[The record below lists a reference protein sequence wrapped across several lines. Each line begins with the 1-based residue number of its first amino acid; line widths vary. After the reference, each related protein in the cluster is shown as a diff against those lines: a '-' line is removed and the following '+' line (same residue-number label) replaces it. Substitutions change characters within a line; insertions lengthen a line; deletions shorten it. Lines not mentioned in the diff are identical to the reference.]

1 MRPYLYFRL
10 SAFWLPICLFSC
22 LFSQTPA
29 QDTQQTSSQAVIAI
43 NGSESTQI
51 PAIENAEGIAFFE
64 QQIRPLLAE
73 HCYECHSASSKPLQ
87 GGLRL
92 DTPGHIRTGG
102 DSGPAL
108 VSSKPDE
115 SLLIQVVRYKDP
127 NSAMPPKGKLPDA
140 AIAKLEQWV
149 QRGAH
154 MPSESQ
160 TAAVQHSVDIEAGRT
175 HWAFLPT
182 QPFDTHYSS
191 RPPNPWEKNRI
202 DHAVFATL
210 EGLQMLPSE
219 PSSKRSILR
228 RLKVG
233 LLGVIPTDEE
243 VAEFES
249 DGSFDAFERIVDR
262 FLASPQYGE
271 RWARYW
277 LDLVRYCDTMEEWT
291 ETIGPSYPYRDWVI
305 EALNKDLHYDQFIH
319 FQLAADQLPNA
330 TASDRAALG
339 FLGLSPSYW
348 KELQLPVEIIK
359 TIVSDEIEER
369 VHTVTST
376 FLGLNLACA
385 RCHDHKY
392 DPLTNL
398 DYYAI
403 AGVLANTK
411 SADVALVDGIDA
423 ALVVEAHKSVKSL
436 QTELQKIASSDKE
449 EDKAK
454 ADDLKKR
461 IESAQSIAGFGSPL
475 TPGVRDARIEVRKAD
490 GAHGSK
496 IVYESDMRDA
506 SIEIRGNPNKLGP
519 PVPRRFVSVLARSEA
534 ATKAW
539 DSGSGR
545 LDLAHSITSDSKD
558 LVARVIVNRVW
569 RHHFGRGLV
578 ETPSDFGRQGERPT
592 HPELL
597 DDLAYRFMEH
607 DWSLK
612 WLHREILLSAT
623 YQQARGLA
631 LDGDPDQRY
640 YSSFPRRPLDVEAW
654 RDSLLHVTD
663 GLNSSLGGPAAV
675 SANGSSGRRTIY
687 LSVRRRELND
697 LLRLFD
703 FPDPLTH
710 SPNRIATITPL
721 QQLYVLNSQFI
732 IERSGALIER
742 LERENI
748 PENSARIRKLFQWL
762 YQRDP
767 SDRESSKINAFLE
780 ETNSEL
786 DPNQKW
792 KLLAHTFLA
801 SNEFYFLD

>member
-1 MRPYLYFRL
+1 MWPSPFFRQ
-10 SAFWLPICLFSC
+10 SAFWFALGLFTCHVIQS
-22 LFSQTPA
+22 SA
-29 QDTQQTSSQAVIAI
+29 QDTEQTLSQATLAS
-43 NGSESTQI
+43 NASESAPV
-51 PAIENAEGIAFFE
+51 PANELADEIEFFE

-73 HCYECHSASSKPLQ
+73 HCFECHSANSKPLQ

-92 DTPGHIRTGG
+92 DTPIHIRGGG

-108 VSSKPDE
+108 LSSKPDE

-140 AIAKLEQWV
+140 SIAKLERWI
-149 QRGAH
+149 QRGAT

-160 TAAVQHSVDIEAGRT
+160 TATVQHSIDIEAGRN

-182 QPFDTHYSS
+182 KPMHSIQS
-191 RPPNPWEKNRI
+191 RDLPSLWLRNNI
-202 DHAVFATL
+202 DHAVFAKL
-210 EGLQMLPSE
+210 EELQLHPSE
-219 PSSKRSILR
+219 PSSRRSLLR

-233 LLGVIPTDEE
+233 LVGVVPSEEE
-243 VAEFES
+243 VSDFES
-249 DGSFDAFERIVDR
+249 DPSCDAYERWVDR

-305 EALNKDLHYDQFIH
+305 DALNKDLPYDQFIH
-319 FQLAADQLPNA
+319 LQLAADQLPD
-330 TASDRAALG
+330 TPASDRAALG

-369 VHTVTST
+369 VHTVSST

-392 DPLTNL
+392 DPITNL

-411 SADVALVDGIDA
+411 PVDVALEESIDA
-423 ALVVEAHKSVKSL
+423 TQVVEAHKSVKAL
-436 QTELQKIASSDKE
+436 QAELQKISSSEKE

-461 IESAQSIAGFGSPL
+461 IESTKSIAGFNSLL
-475 TPGVRDARIEVRKAD
+475 TPGVRDSRLEVRQAD

-496 IVYESDMRDA
+496 IVYESEMRDA
-506 SIEIRGNPNKLGP
+506 LIEIRGNPNKLGP
-519 PVPRRFVSVLARSEA
+519 SVPRRYVSVLERSE
-534 ATKAW
+534 TENKGW
-539 DSGSGR
+539 NTGSGR
-545 LDLAHSITSDSKD
+545 LDLARSITSDSKD

-569 RHHFGRGLV
+569 KHHFGRGLV
-578 ETPSDFGRQGERPT
+578 ETPSDFGRQGEQPT

-597 DDLAYRFMEH
+597 DDLAYRFIEH
-607 DWSLK
+607 GWSLK
-612 WLHREILLSAT
+612 WLHREIVLSAT
-623 YQQARGLA
+623 YQQDRGLPQE
-631 LDGDPDQRY
+631 GDPDQRY

-654 RDSLLHVTD
+654 RDSLLQVSD
-663 GLNSSLGGPAAV
+663 GLSSTLGGPATALT
-675 SANGSSGRRTIY
+675 NGPMGRRTIY

-710 SPNRIATITPL
+710 SPNRVPTVTPL

-732 IERSGALIER
+732 LERSGALVER
-742 LERENI
+742 LEREQ
-748 PENSARIRKLFQWL
+748 IRDNASRVQKLFQWL
-762 YQRDP
+762 YQREP
-767 SDRESSKINAFLE
+767 SARESSKVLAFLDDTTSDLE
-780 ETNSEL
+780 S
-786 DPNQKW
+786 NQKW
-792 KLLAHTFLA
+792 KLLAQTLLA

>member
-1 MRPYLYFRL
+1 MWPSPFFRQ
-10 SAFWLPICLFSC
+10 SAFWFALGLFTCHVIQS
-22 LFSQTPA
+22 SA
-29 QDTQQTSSQAVIAI
+29 QDTEQTLSQATLAS
-43 NGSESTQI
+43 NASESAPV
-51 PAIENAEGIAFFE
+51 PANELADEIEFFE

-73 HCYECHSASSKPLQ
+73 HCFECHSANSKPLQ

-92 DTPGHIRTGG
+92 DTPTHIRGGG

-108 VSSKPDE
+108 LSSKPDE

-140 AIAKLEQWV
+140 SIAKLERWI
-149 QRGAH
+149 QRGAT

-160 TAAVQHSVDIEAGRT
+160 TATVQHSIDIEAGRN

-182 QPFDTHYSS
+182 KPMHSIQS
-191 RPPNPWEKNRI
+191 RDLPSLWLRNNI
-202 DHAVFATL
+202 DHAVFAKL
-210 EGLQMLPSE
+210 EELQLHPSE
-219 PSSKRSILR
+219 PSSRRSLLR

-233 LLGVIPTDEE
+233 LVGVVPSEEE
-243 VAEFES
+243 VSDFES
-249 DGSFDAFERIVDR
+249 DPSCDAYERWVDR

-305 EALNKDLHYDQFIH
+305 DALNKDLPYDQFIH
-319 FQLAADQLPNA
+319 LQLAADQLPD
-330 TASDRAALG
+330 TPASDRAALG

-369 VHTVTST
+369 VHTVSST

-392 DPLTNL
+392 DPITNL

-411 SADVALVDGIDA
+411 PVDVALEESIDA
-423 ALVVEAHKSVKSL
+423 TQVVEAHKSVKAL
-436 QTELQKIASSDKE
+436 QAELQKIASSEKE

-461 IESAQSIAGFGSPL
+461 IESTKSIAGYNSLL
-475 TPGVRDARIEVRKAD
+475 TPGVRDSRLEVRQAD

-506 SIEIRGNPNKLGP
+506 LIEIRGNPNKLGP
-519 PVPRRFVSVLARSEA
+519 SVPRRYVSVLERSE
-534 ATKAW
+534 TENKGW
-539 DSGSGR
+539 NTGSGR
-545 LDLAHSITSDSKD
+545 LDLARSITSDSKD

-569 RHHFGRGLV
+569 KHHFGRGLV
-578 ETPSDFGRQGERPT
+578 ETPSDFGRQGEQPT

-597 DDLAYRFMEH
+597 DDLAHRFIEH
-607 DWSLK
+607 GWSLK
-612 WLHREILLSAT
+612 WLHREIVLSAT
-623 YQQARGLA
+623 YQQARGLPQE
-631 LDGDPDQRY
+631 GDPDQRY

-654 RDSLLHVTD
+654 RDSLLQVSD
-663 GLNSSLGGPAAV
+663 GLSSTLGGPATALT
-675 SANGSSGRRTIY
+675 NGPMGRRTIY

-710 SPNRIATITPL
+710 SPNRVPTVTPL

-732 IERSGALIER
+732 LERSGALVER
-742 LERENI
+742 LEREQ
-748 PENSARIRKLFQWL
+748 IRDNASRVQKLFQWL
-762 YQRDP
+762 YQREP
-767 SDRESSKINAFLE
+767 SARESSKVLAFLDDTTSDLE
-780 ETNSEL
+780 SNK
-786 DPNQKW
+786 KW
-792 KLLAHTFLA
+792 KLLAQTLLA

>member
-1 MRPYLYFRL
+1 R
-10 SAFWLPICLFSC
+10 
-22 LFSQTPA
+22 
-29 QDTQQTSSQAVIAI
+29 SSNA
-43 NGSESTQI
+43 SESAPV
-51 PAIENAEGIAFFE
+51 PAIELADEIAYFE

-73 HCYECHSASSKPLQ
+73 HCFECHSAKSKPLQ

-92 DTPGHIRTGG
+92 DTPTHIRGG
-102 DSGPAL
+102 GESGPAL
-108 VSSKPDE
+108 LSSKPDE

-140 AIAKLEQWV
+140 SIAKIERWI
-149 QRGAH
+149 QRGAA

-160 TAAVQHSVDIEAGRT
+160 TATVQRSVDVEAGRN

-182 QPFDTHYSS
+182 QPMHSIQPLGLPS
-191 RPPNPWEKNRI
+191 PWVRNNI
-202 DHAVFATL
+202 DHAVFAKL
-210 EGLQMLPSE
+210 EELELHPST
-219 PSSKRSILR
+219 PSSRRSLLR

-233 LLGVIPTDEE
+233 LLGVVPSEEE
-243 VAEFES
+243 VTDFES
-249 DGSFDAFERIVDR
+249 DPSCDAYERWVDR
-262 FLASPQYGE
+262 FLDSPQYGE

-305 EALNKDLHYDQFIH
+305 DALNKDLPYDQFIH
-319 FQLAADQLPNA
+319 LQLAADQLPNTPA
-330 TASDRAALG
+330 RDRAALG

-369 VHTVTST
+369 VHTVSST

-392 DPLTNL
+392 DPITNL

-403 AGVLANTK
+403 AGILANTK
-411 SADVALVDGIDA
+411 PSDVALAEGIDA
-423 ALVVEAHKSVKSL
+423 AQVVEAHKSVKAL
-436 QTELQKIASSDKE
+436 QAELQKIASSEKE

-454 ADDLKKR
+454 SDDLKKK
-461 IESAQSIAGFGSPL
+461 IESTKSIAGYDSLL
-475 TPGVRDARIEVRKAD
+475 TPGVRDSRLEVRQSD
-490 GAHGSK
+490 GSHGSK

-506 SIEIRGNPNKLGP
+506 LIEIRGNPNKLGP
-519 PVPRRFVSVLARSEA
+519 SVPRRYLSVLERSEPGNKGWN
-534 ATKAW
+534 T
-539 DSGSGR
+539 GSGR
-545 LDLAHSITSDSKD
+545 LDLARSITLDSKD

-569 RHHFGRGLV
+569 KNHFGRGLV
-578 ETPSDFGRQGERPT
+578 ETPSDFGRQGEQPT

-597 DDLAYRFMEH
+597 DDLAYRFIEH
-607 DWSLK
+607 GWSLK
-612 WLHREILLSAT
+612 WLQREIVLSAT
-623 YQQARGLA
+623 YQQARGLPQE
-631 LDGDPDQRY
+631 GDPDQRY

-654 RDSLLHVTD
+654 RDSLLQVSD
-663 GLNSSLGGPAAV
+663 GLISTLGGPATALT
-675 SANGSSGRRTIY
+675 NGPSGRRTIY

-710 SPNRIATITPL
+710 SPNRVPTVTPL

-732 IERSGALIER
+732 LERSGALVER
-742 LERENI
+742 LEREQLRDNASRVQKI
-748 PENSARIRKLFQWL
+748 FQWL
-762 YQRDP
+762 YQREP
-767 SDRESSKINAFLE
+767 SARESSKVLAFLDDTTTDLE
-780 ETNSEL
+780 
-786 DPNQKW
+786 PNRKW
-792 KLLAHTFLA
+792 KLIAQTLLA